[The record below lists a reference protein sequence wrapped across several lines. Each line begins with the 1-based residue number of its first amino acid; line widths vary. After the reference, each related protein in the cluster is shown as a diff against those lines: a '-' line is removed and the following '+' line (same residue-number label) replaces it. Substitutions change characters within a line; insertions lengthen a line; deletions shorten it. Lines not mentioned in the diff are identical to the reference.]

1 MKKSFPLIV
10 YVLRVYFN
18 SVALLNKNF
27 AAKQLVKLFSTPR
40 KRVIR
45 KRETDI
51 LDQANQSFLKVEDEK
66 VAFYEWGSGSKTAIL
81 FHGWE
86 SNAGSIGAFVEPLL
100 IRSYK
105 VIAFDA
111 PAHGSSE
118 GKRSNLLYFKK
129 TARLIVEQIGVPDI
143 AIGHSL
149 GANAILMLANEDNLK
164 IPKVILISPLNRLMS
179 VFEEFQEI
187 LSLPKGV
194 FKRFIQQ
201 FEKQAGYSF
210 NNFYFQSIGKASP
223 LNKVLI
229 LHDVA
234 DQITDFNHSKEM
246 NEAWPETKLI
256 PVNGSG
262 HYRILWEEKTLQ
274 SVKEFIDQ

>member
-1 MKKSFPLIV
+1 MKKSYPTIV
-10 YVLRVYFN
+10 YFFRAYFN
-18 SVALLNKNF
+18 SIALLNKNY

-40 KRVIR
+40 KRVVR

-51 LDQANQSFLKVEDEK
+51 LDQAKQSFFEVNGER
-66 VAFYEWGSGSKTAIL
+66 VATYEWGSGSKTAIL

-100 IRSYK
+100 DRSYK
-105 VIAFDA
+105 VVAFDA
-111 PAHGSSE
+111 PAHGNSE

-149 GANAILMLANEDNLK
+149 GANAIIMLAREDNIK
-164 IPKVILISPLNRLMS
+164 IPKVVLISPLNRLMS
-179 VFEEFQEI
+179 VFEEFQQI

-194 FKRFIQQ
+194 FKRFIQK
-201 FEKQAGYSF
+201 FEEQADYSF
-210 NNFYFQSIGKASP
+210 NDFYFQSIGKESP
-223 LNKVLI
+223 LTQVLL
-229 LHDVA
+229 LHDIA

-246 NEAWPETKLI
+246 NEAWPETQLKPI
-256 PVNGSG
+256 SGSG
-262 HYRILWEEKTLQ
+262 HYRILWQDKTLETVQ
-274 SVKEFIDQ
+274 EFIDQ